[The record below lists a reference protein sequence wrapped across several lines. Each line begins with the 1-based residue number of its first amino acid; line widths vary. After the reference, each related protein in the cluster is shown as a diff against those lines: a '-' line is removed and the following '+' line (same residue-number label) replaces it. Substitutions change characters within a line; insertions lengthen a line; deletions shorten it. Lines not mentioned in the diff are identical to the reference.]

1 VERQRRS
8 VVTNHFLA
16 SRENWRV
23 WRPLAE
29 EKVFTRAMR
38 SGGASPTLPYG
49 CKESMLDV
57 GIDRGGR

>member
-1 VERQRRS
+1 M
-8 VVTNHFLA
+8 TNHFLA